1 MTPAYLVTAF
11 YPSGIV
17 RRKLYLTSA
26 NTKSKVEALQ
36 ENGAEVWVTLM
47 QCSESTKAVHPEMVK
62 WATRNGIQVTSGANY
77 A

>member
-1 MTPAYLVTAF
+1 MTSAYLVTAY

-36 ENGAEVWVTLM
+36 ENGAEVSVTLM
-47 QCSESTKAVHPEMVK
+47 QCAQSKKAVHPEMIK
-62 WATRNGIQVTSGANY
+62 WANRNGVEIESAQ
-77 A
+77 